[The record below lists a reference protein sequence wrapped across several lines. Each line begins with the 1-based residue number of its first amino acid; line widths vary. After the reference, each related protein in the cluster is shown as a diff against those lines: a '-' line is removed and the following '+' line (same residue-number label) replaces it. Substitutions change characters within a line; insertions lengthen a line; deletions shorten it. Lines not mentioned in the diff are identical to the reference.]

1 MKAQGTWSQSL
12 LGPCSPA
19 SSHVPAQGVAGAARR
34 GGGAGSNSSWRLK
47 FSNGRTELIKKGSG
61 QEVVIR
67 DPGHR
72 GKKVQK
78 IVSPEDTFYL
88 CPLGSSQ
95 GGCLP
100 SLSSQAPG
108 SLGHQRCS
116 FWVVGEGALSAPRR
130 EDIFLLHHKRG
141 LPEAMGQCR
150 NCKFLIHMEKKT
162 QIIYVVIVTGV
173 H

>member
-1 MKAQGTWSQSL
+1 M
-12 LGPCSPA
+12 
-19 SSHVPAQGVAGAARR
+19 
-34 GGGAGSNSSWRLK
+34 
-47 FSNGRTELIKKGSG
+47 GRTELIKKGSG

-72 GKKVQK
+72 GKKGQK
-78 IVSPEDTFYL
+78 IVSPELTFYL

-108 SLGHQRCS
+108 SLSHQRCS
-116 FWVVGEGALSAPRR
+116 FQVVGEGALSAHRR
-130 EDIFLLHHKRG
+130 EGIFLLHHKRG
-141 LPEAMGQCR
+141 LPEAMGQLQIA
-150 NCKFLIHMEKKT
+150 NSSPYGEENT
-162 QIIYVVIVTGV
+162 EIIYVVIVTGV